1 MDLKYKLFI
10 ILFSIIIVYYSIQYF
25 YTYGKI
31 KVYAKGPINLS
42 KQTVVIDSD
51 AAKNLLQS
59 KNGST
64 LSVYI
69 KIDAQDKTGTYDKTP
84 INILEQP
91 GCWAFQYVPKSQ
103 NNFSPTYQFT
113 INVIDSKGGE
123 SSETI
128 PLALLPEQKWMYL
141 TILKE
146 GRRFDIMYNNEII
159 GSKVIST
166 VMKDSNIL
174 SAYPKIQ
181 SQAIR
186 IGHPS
191 IRGTAAYVNGA
202 DKRYTFEEVA
212 DEWKSRADTRGQP
225 YLSDSFSLPTIGC
238 PNGLFCFTAPSGTGS
253 MKKYWSSPYA

>member
-1 MDLKYKLFI
+1 MELKYKLLI
-10 ILFSIIIVYYSIQYF
+10 VLLIIIIVYYSIQYF

-31 KVYAKGPINLS
+31 KVYVKGPIDLS
-42 KQTVVIDSD
+42 KQIVVIDST
-51 AAKNLLQS
+51 AAKELLQS

-69 KIDAQDKTGTYDKTP
+69 KIDAQDKTGNYEQTP
-84 INILEQP
+84 VSVLEQP
-91 GCWAFQYVPKSQ
+91 GCWSFQYIPKSKD
-103 NNFSPTYQFT
+103 NFSPTYQFK

-123 SSETI
+123 STEII
-128 PLALLPEQKWMYL
+128 PLPLLPEQKWIYL
-141 TILKE
+141 TVLKE
-146 GRRFDIMYNNEII
+146 GRRFDIMYNDEIV

-166 VMKDSNIL
+166 VMRESNIL
-174 SAYPKIQ
+174 TAYPKVQ

-186 IGHPS
+186 IGNPS
-191 IRGTAAYVNGA
+191 LRGTAAFVNGA

-212 DEWKSRADTRGQP
+212 DEWRSRADTRGQP
-225 YLSDSFSLPTIGC
+225 YISDSFSLPSIGC